1 MSTYSLVAAA
11 LLTLPLLAACSA
23 AERPARAPADARAR
37 TRAPTAAE
45 LDAVDAT
52 HDGVTLNPYHAIVR
66 GKVLRA
72 FRGLTAHDPA
82 PALATMANDVHYTFE
97 GEGHALAGTRV
108 TRAGVEKWFGRLF
121 RLLPGAFVIRSV
133 EVTGF
138 PWSTRVV
145 TTFAHEVTPP
155 HEPPYLGEGVQIV
168 ELSWGEAKTI
178 RTYVDTDRLVRTLDA
193 MAAEGVA
200 EAKAAPIL
208 E

>member
-1 MSTYSLVAAA
+1 MLTASSSTASILTMSTYSLVAAA

-108 TRAGVEKWFGRLF
+108 TRAARSSRSTRCSASTRTTRTARGNPRGTTGR
-121 RLLPGAFVIRSV
+121 PGAGS
-133 EVTGF
+133 
-138 PWSTRVV
+138 S
-145 TTFAHEVTPP
+145 A
-155 HEPPYLGEGVQIV
+155 
-168 ELSWGEAKTI
+168 
-178 RTYVDTDRLVRTLDA
+178 
-193 MAAEGVA
+193 
-200 EAKAAPIL
+200 
-208 E
+208 